1 MEPEPVGRVLTEARI
16 ENLKDLWDVRR
27 GILNADQARS
37 LTVTD
42 GARGHGCALAFDA
55 EVADPASWT

>member
-42 GARGHGCALAFDA
+42 VLVDNGFALAFDA